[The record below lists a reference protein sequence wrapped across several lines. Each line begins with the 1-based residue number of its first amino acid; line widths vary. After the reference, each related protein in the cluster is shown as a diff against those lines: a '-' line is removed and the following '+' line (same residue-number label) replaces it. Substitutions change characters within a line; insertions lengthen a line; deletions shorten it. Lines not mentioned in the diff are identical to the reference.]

1 MTIVPA
7 DEMEKYIGQEVGV
20 SDWFE
25 INQERINSCCFFLD
39 FHIF

>member
-20 SDWFE
+20 SDKFE
-25 INQERINSCCFFLD
+25 INQERINQFA
-39 FHIF
+39 